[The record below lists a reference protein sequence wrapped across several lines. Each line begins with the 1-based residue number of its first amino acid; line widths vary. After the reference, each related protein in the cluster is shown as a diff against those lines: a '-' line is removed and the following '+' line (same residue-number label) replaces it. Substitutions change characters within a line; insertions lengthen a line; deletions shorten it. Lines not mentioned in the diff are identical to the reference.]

1 MRSTFNLI
9 GLWGIL
15 NISVIPDRGVDR
27 AGILCR
33 ASGFAITN
41 SSMLRAFS
49 LILN

>member
-27 AGILCR
+27 AGIVCPEAVLPSP
-33 ASGFAITN
+33 AYQY
-41 SSMLRAFS
+41 
-49 LILN
+49 